1 MKPVFSL
8 SNLRKSASVLAA
20 VLLLTVGSAQANATP
35 IIEKI
40 ISPVDQAVSVTY
52 IGATDNSLVF
62 HMEFNNQAGQKFWLI
77 IKNDAGDVVYQQA
90 FKDAHFSKSIRLPK
104 EDGEMHPVFVIKTS
118 NEEVERRFV
127 VNRKISEHIEV
138 TKL

>member
-77 IKNDAGDVVYQQA
+77 IKNDNGEVVYQQA